1 MRQRR
6 RRSAAITLV
15 LAGTITGCSEPVPQ
29 RDVYLSRLQCEQD
42 WSTAQ
47 CQPATQPGH
56 SRDWFYGPSYYGS
69 AWPSGRPRASQHA
82 LEAFHAPGTQVARS
96 GTTTSTRSS
105 TSSSTLRST
114 SPSSSSSRSSS
125 SSSTSRGGFGS
136 SGYSSGG

>member
-15 LAGTITGCSEPVPQ
+15 LVGTITGCSEPVPQ
-29 RDVYLSRLQCEQD
+29 RDVYLSREQCQQD
-42 WSTAQ
+42 WPSPE

-69 AWPSGRPRASQHA
+69 TWPSGRPRASQHA
-82 LEAFHAPGTQVARS
+82 LEAFPAPGSPVARS
-96 GTTTSTRSS
+96 GATTSRSTTTIRSS
-105 TSSSTLRST
+105 GST
-114 SPSSSSSRSSS
+114 SMRSG

-136 SGYSSGG
+136 SGRSSVS